1 MWFYQPRHVSCSRY
15 FQIPSFIL
23 AQSIRNNKSRTI
35 WVWVHLQRSDN
46 KITLTRCNFLHLSD
60 CWLFNATLKI
70 LKFICCT
77 LQFLRNTLLIPNLIM
92 LLRYLILSGVRG
104 VLANSVNRQKNY
116 DKFLGFECRKN
127 KFSDHLE
134 ILVSFTLSC
143 AKWKYSV
150 IVQRFGIDYMNTLLP
165 GFASAW
171 QGPHI
176 TFFLKY
182 PLGIP
187 KCGIHTRIPTS
198 DMTRNFNPTIRIQ
211 FVQLTINNI

>member
-127 KFSDHLE
+127 KFSDHLCHNDIRLWHWDARSTRNNRRRGRRLLIHQQPHLHDTQWFE
-134 ILVSFTLSC
+134 QCYQSFRYEFYREVICLC
-143 AKWKYSV
+143 ACSDIESDKYSWHN
-150 IVQRFGIDYMNTLLP
+150 RE
-165 GFASAW
+165 
-171 QGPHI
+171 
-176 TFFLKY
+176 
-182 PLGIP
+182 
-187 KCGIHTRIPTS
+187 
-198 DMTRNFNPTIRIQ
+198 
-211 FVQLTINNI
+211 